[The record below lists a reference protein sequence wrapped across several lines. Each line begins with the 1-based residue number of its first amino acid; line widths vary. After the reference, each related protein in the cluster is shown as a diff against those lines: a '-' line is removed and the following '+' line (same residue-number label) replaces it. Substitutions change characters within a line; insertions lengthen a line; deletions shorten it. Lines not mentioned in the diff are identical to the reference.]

1 MRKTLKAL
9 SLGYVMFKVNGVP
22 FATYEAALQ
31 FKNNLV
37 KANVDEVQFAG
48 FNILYFFG
56 DLSDRPQPGWR
67 TFYYAFRDVLGAAHE
82 DGRVFL

>member
-1 MRKTLKAL
+1 MMKTLRAL
-9 SLGYVMFKVNGVP
+9 SLGYVAFEVNGVP
-22 FATYEAALQ
+22 FATYEPALR

-37 KANVDEVQFAG
+37 KADVDEVQFTG

-67 TFYYAFRDVLGAAHE
+67 TFYYAFRDDHGAAHE
-82 DGRVFL
+82 EGRLSV